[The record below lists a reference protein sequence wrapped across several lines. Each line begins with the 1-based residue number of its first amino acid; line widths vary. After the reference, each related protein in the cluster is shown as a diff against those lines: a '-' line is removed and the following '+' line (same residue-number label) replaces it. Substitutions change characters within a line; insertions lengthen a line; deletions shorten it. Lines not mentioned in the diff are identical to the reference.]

1 MPDKVAQTVPKVS
14 IVCITYNQEAYIKEA
29 LESFV
34 MQKTNFP
41 FEVIVG
47 EDCSTDRTRQIVQEY
62 AEKNPEIIKPIY
74 QKENTGGRK
83 NFVDAMNAATGEY
96 FVINEG
102 DDFFTDK
109 NKLQIQSDFMDKHPE
124 CSMCFHRVKVFFQD
138 KSKRDYLFPAL
149 KKMIRYGKNLGYDT
163 LKSDNYIQTNSCMY
177 RKDKKDFAQ
186 ILPADV
192 LPGDWFIH
200 LYYSRL
206 GKIGFI
212 NRVMSAYRK
221 HPSGIWYL
229 PTKDSLDVH
238 YLKYGIPIIN
248 FAYQASKVFNDDKE
262 YWLKKS
268 ISLFDEVAL
277 SYLKNREW
285 EKLKQLKNIFPDLA
299 VRCNENWKIEKL
311 NRKVQKYK
319 NVNNKLIIALLVIFL
334 LFILCV

>member
-1 MPDKVAQTVPKVS
+1 
-14 IVCITYNQEAYIKEA
+14 
-29 LESFV
+29 

-47 EDCSTDRTRQIVQEY
+47 EDCSTDGTKRIVQEY
-62 AEKNPEIIKPIY
+62 AEKYPEIIKPIY

-109 NKLQIQSDFMDKHPE
+109 NKLQIQADFMDKHPE

-149 KKMIRYGKNLGYDT
+149 KKMARYGKNLGYET

-177 RKDKKDFAQ
+177 RRAKKDFAQ

-192 LPGDWFIH
+192 LPGDWFVH

-206 GKIGFI
+206 GKIGFM
-212 NRVMSAYRK
+212 NKVMSAYRK
-221 HPSGIWYL
+221 HPNGIWYL
-229 PTKDSLDVH
+229 ATKDSLDVH

-248 FAYQASKVFNDDKE
+248 FAYQASNVFNEDKE

-268 ISLFDEVAL
+268 ISLFDEIAL

-285 EKLKQLKNIFPDLA
+285 EKLKLLKNTFPDLA
-299 VRCNENWKIEKL
+299 TRRNENWKKEEL
-311 NRKVQKYK
+311 NEKYK
-319 NVNNKLIIALLVIFL
+319 KYKIMCNRLLILVVFLIILMLIKGKL
-334 LFILCV
+334 